1 MYGKARKYT
10 NGEITVYWRPSEC
23 IHATYCYSELI
34 EVFNPR
40 KRPWINMQG
49 ASTEEIIKIV
59 NKCPTD
65 ALTYKWNKDI
75 EKEQGMPAG
84 KKEPEISTEIKIME
98 NGPMI
103 IRGNFKIIGTDG
115 EELGQMRVAT
125 ICRCGQSD
133 NLPYCD
139 GKHNKTGYR
148 GK

>member
-1 MYGKARKYT
+1 MYGKPRKYT
-10 NGEITVYWRPSEC
+10 NGEITVYWKPSEC

-75 EKEQGMPAG
+75 DKEKCMPVG
-84 KKEPEISTEIKIME
+84 KKEPEIITEIKIME
-98 NGPMI
+98 NGPI
-103 IRGNFKIIGTDG
+103 IIKGSFKIIGTDG
-115 EELGQMRVAT
+115 KELRQMKVAT
-125 ICRCGQSD
+125 LCGCGNSG
-133 NLPYCD
+133 NKPFCD
-139 GKHNKTGYR
+139 GTHNKR
-148 GK
+148 GVKN

>member
-1 MYGKARKYT
+1 MFSKNRKYT
-10 NGEITVYWRPSEC
+10 NGDITVHWRPSEC
-23 IHATYCYSELI
+23 IHATYCYGELI

-49 ASTEEIIKIV
+49 ASTEEIIRIV
-59 NKCPTD
+59 NKCPTN
-65 ALTYKWNKDI
+65 ALTFKWNKDI
-75 EKEQGMPAG
+75 EKETGVQKDRLETGTN
-84 KKEPEISTEIKIME
+84 TEIKIME

-103 IRGNFKIIGTDG
+103 IKGNFKILGTDG
-115 EELGQMRVAT
+115 KELKQMKVAS

-139 GKHNKTGYR
+139 GKHNKTGYT